1 MQFALGGAVQG
12 GLLFG
17 AWPSQVLNGV
27 ESFDRGQT
35 IPALAVDQVAA
46 SLAVWLGVPPG
57 DLPSIFPNI
66 GNFATPTIPNLLL

>member
-35 IPALAVDQVAA
+35 IPALAVDQFAA